1 MKTTR
6 LFDSNGTPVALSP
19 GDSTIRDENDI
30 FLTAAQVRRR
40 YGGVSDMTLHRWLH
54 DSALDFCQPI
64 VIGRRRYWRLT
75 DLQKF
80 ERRRVGQK
88 MQINGRH
95 QQAAS
100 EARTRLARTRG

>member
-1 MKTTR
+1 VKTTR
-6 LFDSNGTPVALSP
+6 QFDSNGTPAATSP
-19 GDSTIRDENDI
+19 GESAIPDADDI

-54 DSALDFCQPI
+54 DLELDFCQPI
-64 VIGRRRYWRLT
+64 IIGRRRYWKLS

-88 MQINGRH
+88 IKMNERY
-95 QQAAS
+95 
-100 EARTRLARTRG
+100 AR